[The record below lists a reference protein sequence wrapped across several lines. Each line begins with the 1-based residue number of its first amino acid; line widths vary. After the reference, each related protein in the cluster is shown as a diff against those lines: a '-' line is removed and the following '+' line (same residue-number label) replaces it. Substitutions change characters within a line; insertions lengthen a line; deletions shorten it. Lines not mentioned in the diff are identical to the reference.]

1 MWPSW
6 SFYPRTIKSVDFTS
20 HRSPTFSY
28 TALATTLQVVQ
39 KLHFVVHVVRLGGLS
54 GKEVEWSICK
64 YRLNWHEYWGV
75 ARGALITPPHRAVV
89 FNHNIHLL
97 LKLVVMELAW
107 QTLIDSAN
115 AAGIIMEWTGN
126 QSGIWIL
133 HQHSNKVGQFTCNKL
148 MSRPLI
154 KWWHSFDTNDES
166 SIGLSEMKQKQHWQR
181 NISLA
186 IYELQSLERMKLR
199 NESLVTSLSYNMIH
213 VRRSKST
220 QDSSKICSDFL
231 PLAPHAF
238 CTDKC
243 LPVKYLSYAYRV

>member
-1 MWPSW
+1 MVPTHCYTKTGDDLTWTGTTDACDRSMDWFFVHFPNNVDISMWPSW

-39 KLHFVVHVVRLGGLS
+39 KLHFVVRVVRLGGLS

-97 LKLVVMELAW
+97 LKLLVMELAR

-115 AAGIIMEWTGN
+115 AAGIIMVWTGN
-126 QSGIWIL
+126 QSGIFRCQCCFRFVSL
-133 HQHSNKVGQFTCNKL
+133 
-148 MSRPLI
+148 RPI
-154 KWWHSFDTNDES
+154 E
-166 SIGLSEMKQKQHWQR
+166 LS
-181 NISLA
+181 
-186 IYELQSLERMKLR
+186 
-199 NESLVTSLSYNMIH
+199 SLVSKEWHHLTRGRDMSLLQVN
-213 VRRSKST
+213 
-220 QDSSKICSDFL
+220 
-231 PLAPHAF
+231 
-238 CTDKC
+238 
-243 LPVKYLSYAYRV
+243 